1 MVKPGYD
8 ICMSAPW
15 VLPEELRQLAESDED
30 LVKEVLAVFRSDTA
44 ERIAKLRAALDRG
57 DRVTVK
63 NQAHAVKGSAGQ
75 VGAAEVS
82 ELCRDIE
89 LQSIASDEP
98 VLRGL
103 VTRLEAAFASV
114 VRDMSA

>member
-1 MVKPGYD
+1 MKKPGYHM
-8 ICMSAPW
+8 CMAVPW
-15 VLPEELRQLAESDED
+15 VLPDELRQLAESDKG
-30 LVKEVLAVFRSDTA
+30 LVKEVLSVFRSDTA

-82 ELCRDIE
+82 ELCRKIE
-89 LQSIASDEP
+89 FQAVASDEA
-98 VLRGL
+98 VLRAL
-103 VTRLEAAFASV
+103 VAQLDTAFASV
-114 VRDMSA
+114 CREMIA